1 MAMLVRLV
9 RGEWRKDDEG
19 RYEHVSALEG
29 FTMAVRLRETDGYNK
44 VVTSVKERL
53 ALRDTDNIELS
64 YQWPQWMMGPEWK
77 RADPIYILN
86 DEDMTLFMAIRADL
100 EEVHLRVK
108 VIRGGLEK
116 NVNSFTSHLD
126 LGGLTSEEISDK
138 YWNSAETRAVWD
150 SALTRLL
157 TRNAGLDKRNSI
169 ELQQQEHGEIDR
181 PRSLNLNGG
190 IRIQEPLNA
199 TPLKNAVSSQADNTE
214 KRKATAGEKGKGHV
228 TEAAAFKTA
237 HTNGLACKEMFE
249 AAQTSTVPDFEAF
262 RRNYIAEMWR
272 DVCATEMTLGGQQG
286 GTVQAN
292 VVTKTARELNFGVTL
307 SQQTPAEDESL
318 RLTLSGASMATNQRT
333 ILTLSSSDSSFG
345 TPTSP
350 STSISFST
358 EDLMDAEIGNQ
369 SPTGVIGPTAME
381 DYYTDPDGPLCLTPR
396 VPIAGGLTI
405 GTPVMEKGS
414 GSTQGEQVPEGDRQ
428 MVVRETPV
436 PTVLYDR
443 DAPPYFD
450 DPGEEDY
457 LQRALKD
464 ADYEGDDIFVGRLFK
479 NKDDC
484 CTKLAIHAIRRKFH
498 FIHAKSCPTMVIAV
512 CVGTTCPWRVYATK
526 LEDSER
532 FEVRTVILQH
542 TCSVDARGDFHK
554 QASTAVIGKLMRT
567 RYVGVGRGP
576 RPNELRR
583 MLRQEFSLNVSYWK
597 AWRAREIAMDNA
609 MGSAMGSFALIQPYF
624 KLLMATNPNSIT
636 ALETETDNLGVTRF
650 KYLFFA
656 LHASIK
662 GYAYMRKVIVIDGT
676 HLRGRYGGCLVAASA
691 QDANFQVFPLAFGI
705 VNSENDEAW
714 TWFMTKLTDV
724 VPDEPDLVFVSDRH
738 ASIYASIRKVY
749 PMASHAACVVH
760 LKRNIIAIFKN
771 EALGSLVSSAARA
784 YRLCDFN
791 KIFAEIRAMNGPC
804 ADYLTGIGFEHWTR
818 SHFVGERYNV
828 MTSNIA
834 ETLNNVLTMARDYP
848 VISILESWRT
858 TLVTWFALRREAAR
872 MEENILPPKVND
884 MVIENFEK
892 GAGFGVL
899 KIGDGLYEVRDMV
912 DCGYAVNLWERTCT
926 CRQFQ
931 LLTIPCSHAIAA
943 AIREGIRVDTMVGVH
958 HTVPQL
964 RSAYKELIMPV
975 PDMATL
981 APSPN
986 DIGGGKLAP
995 PYVRRPPGRPRKRR
1009 LFSRG
1014 EFKRTSGKRC
1024 TRCRSLG
1031 HNRATC
1037 RGPMMGCSFL
1047 TPATLQS
1054 LLLHYWAASSPV
1066 LLHSLLLRFVSLSNN
1081 QVMSQFSTSAS
1092 SQLTS
1097 RTIHRG
1103 VPSRCWCGDEITTF
1117 TSKTDENP
1125 YRRFYRC
1132 VRGVLDKKEKHLFS
1146 WVDDA
1151 LLEEI
1156 RMVESKHNQLLEDIK
1171 DLKKMMM
1178 ENVELQSKMGK
1189 EMEIEMNK
1197 MKNEII
1203 EQKLKVPKESTE
1215 KASMKTVAVLVV
1227 VVVSMAWIWGKVL

>member
-1 MAMLVRLV
+1 MAMVVRLV

-19 RYEHVSALEG
+19 CYEHVSALEG
-29 FTMAVRLRETDGYNK
+29 FTMAIRLRETDGYNK
-44 VVTSVKERL
+44 VVTAVKERL
-53 ALRDTDNIELS
+53 ALRDTDEIELS
-64 YQWPQWMMGPEWK
+64 YQWPQWMMGPDWK
-77 RADPIYILN
+77 RADPIHILN

-116 NVNSFTSHLD
+116 NVNTFTSHLD
-126 LGGLTSEEISDK
+126 LGGLTSKEISDK
-138 YWNSAETRAVWD
+138 YWNSAETRSVWD

-157 TRNAGLDKRNSI
+157 TRNAGVDKRNTS
-169 ELQQQEHGEIDR
+169 ELQQQGHEEIDR
-181 PRSLNLNGG
+181 PRRLNLNGG
-190 IRIQEPLNA
+190 VRIQEPLNA
-199 TPLKNAVSSQADNTE
+199 TPLRTAVSRQADNTE
-214 KRKATAGEKGKGHV
+214 KQKETAGEKGKGHV
-228 TEAAAFKTA
+228 TEAAVLKTA
-237 HTNGLACKEMFE
+237 HANGLACKEMFE
-249 AAQTSTVPDFEAF
+249 VAQTSTEPDFKAF
-262 RRNYIAEMWR
+262 RRNYVGEMWR

-286 GTVQAN
+286 GTVLAN
-292 VVTKTARELNFGVTL
+292 EVTKTARELNFGVTL

-358 EDLMDAEIGNQ
+358 EELMDIEIGNL

-396 VPIAGGLTI
+396 VPIAGGVTI

-414 GSTQGEQVPEGDRQ
+414 GSTQGKQVSEGDRQ

-464 ADYEGDDIFVGRLFK
+464 ADYEGDNIFVGSLFK

-484 CTKLAIHAIRRKFH
+484 CTKLAIHAILRKFH

-532 FEVRTVILQH
+532 FEVRTAILQH

-583 MLRQEFSLNVSYWK
+583 MLRQEFSLN
-597 AWRAREIAMDNA
+597 
-609 MGSAMGSFALIQPYF
+609 
-624 KLLMATNPNSIT
+624 
-636 ALETETDNLGVTRF
+636 
-650 KYLFFA
+650 
-656 LHASIK
+656 
-662 GYAYMRKVIVIDGT
+662 
-676 HLRGRYGGCLVAASA
+676 
-691 QDANFQVFPLAFGI
+691 
-705 VNSENDEAW
+705 
-714 TWFMTKLTDV
+714 
-724 VPDEPDLVFVSDRH
+724 
-738 ASIYASIRKVY
+738 VY

-804 ADYLTGIGFEHWTR
+804 ADYLTGVGFEHWTR

-834 ETLNNVLTMARDYP
+834 ECLNKVLTMARDYL

-884 MVIENFEK
+884 IVIENFEK

-899 KIGDGLYEVRDMV
+899 KIEDGLYEVRDMV
-912 DCGYAVNLWERTCT
+912 DCG
-926 CRQFQ
+926 
-931 LLTIPCSHAIAA
+931 
-943 AIREGIRVDTMVGVH
+943 EGIRVDTMVGVH

-964 RSAYKELIMPV
+964 RSAYKEMIMRV

-995 PYVRRPPGRPRKRR
+995 PYVRRPPGRPRKRI

-1014 EFKRTSGKRC
+1014 EFKLCSRGRRISAA
-1024 TRCRSLG
+1024 
-1031 HNRATC
+1031 HAAVPWAT
-1037 RGPMMGCSFL
+1037 
-1047 TPATLQS
+1047 
-1054 LLLHYWAASSPV
+1054 
-1066 LLHSLLLRFVSLSNN
+1066 
-1081 QVMSQFSTSAS
+1081 
-1092 SQLTS
+1092 
-1097 RTIHRG
+1097 
-1103 VPSRCWCGDEITTF
+1103 
-1117 TSKTDENP
+1117 
-1125 YRRFYRC
+1125 
-1132 VRGVLDKKEKHLFS
+1132 
-1146 WVDDA
+1146 
-1151 LLEEI
+1151 
-1156 RMVESKHNQLLEDIK
+1156 
-1171 DLKKMMM
+1171 
-1178 ENVELQSKMGK
+1178 
-1189 EMEIEMNK
+1189 
-1197 MKNEII
+1197 I
-1203 EQKLKVPKESTE
+1203 EQHAGDL
-1215 KASMKTVAVLVV
+1215 
-1227 VVVSMAWIWGKVL
+1227 